1 MILTPTFAEIQKA
14 KAVVE
19 YAAAEEAAVIA
30 AAQMVCVAHSIQS
43 MVSFGHYNT
52 ASQEVVDKALDYAA
66 AYKRAAEAR
75 EALWA
80 TESALDAARAAETS
94 KWAADNEEYEDA
106 RRSPEGADLSDDDLT
121 PEALADLK

>member
-1 MILTPTFAEIQKA
+1 MIYTPTFAEIQKA

-19 YAAAEEAAVIA
+19 YVAAEEAAVIA
-30 AAQMVCVAHSIQS
+30 AAHMVVVAEGIQR
-43 MVSFGHYNT
+43 MVAAAHFNL
-52 ASQEVVDKALDYAA
+52 ASQEVVDKALVYAA

-80 TESALDAARAAETS
+80 TESALVAARAAETN